1 MDHSTA
7 ILEDANK
14 AVQAAES
21 AQNAPATGDIKSE
34 PMEPSEAA
42 PPTGN
47 AYDEERKSNDRKRKA
62 DFPSDRQAFGSRGK
76 DGGGG
81 RGGRNDGKRHK
92 KGDMGRGEYL

>member
-7 ILEDANK
+7 ILEDANQ
-14 AVQAAES
+14 AVQAAEV
-21 AQNAPATGDIKSE
+21 AQNNPDTTNSKSE
-34 PMEPSEAA
+34 SMEPNEAA
-42 PPTGN
+42 PSTGN

-81 RGGRNDGKRHK
+81 RGGR
-92 KGDMGRGEYL
+92 